1 MINEKNIYD
10 SDLESDGTKS
20 FSGSSIYTELA
31 VPFIFDPGVIT
42 SQTSISE
49 FFVEPSIANKYGT
62 THIGLK
68 FGFLLN

>member
-49 FFVEPSIANKYGT
+49 FFC
-62 THIGLK
+62 
-68 FGFLLN
+68 